1 MWKENL
7 RRILLAATGLDL
19 EQALKEE
26 LECHDS
32 QLMTTPHLSAIA
44 HKEREVLRLL
54 GQLGQRKA
62 ELLSLLDERNHR
74 ASPDEPCPP
83 TVRNTSRPAPRA

>member
-7 RRILLAATGLDL
+7 RRLLMAATGLDL
-19 EQALKEE
+19 AQALRDE
-26 LECHDS
+26 LEGHDS
-32 QLMTTPHLSAIA
+32 QLFTTPHLSAIA
-44 HKEREVLRLL
+44 HKEREVLVLL
-54 GQLGQRKA
+54 GHLELRKA
-62 ELLSLLDERNHR
+62 ELLALVEERNHR